1 MKKIYLYAFDRA
13 ANVVNTRF
21 LLQDEFDI
29 SSLRIAARQM
39 YLLAGKEPI
48 VVYAIDN
55 RPGLAGTYFESAKSN
70 DPAAKYA
77 LYDLVE
83 RYGLY
88 IHN

>member
-1 MKKIYLYAFDRA
+1 MRKIYLYAFDQA
-13 ANVVNTRF
+13 ANIVNTRF

-29 SSLRIAARQM
+29 SSLRITAHQM

-55 RPGLAGTYFESAKSN
+55 RPGLAGSYFESTKSN
-70 DPAAKYA
+70 DPAVKYA

-88 IHN
+88 IHD